1 MPTKNLIFFIAI
13 FLRFVSP
20 VYAEEPLTIY
30 TVNYPL
36 QYFAQRI
43 AGNHARV
50 IFPAPLD
57 QDPAFWMPDAEMI
70 GKYQRADLILLNGA
84 NYAKWNDMASL
95 PWLKMVDTSSAY
107 SSDFIITAKAKTHS
121 HGLEGVHSHAGT
133 AFTTWLDFNQA
144 VQQAEAIKNAL
155 INKNHSLQAEFE
167 SNFLILK
174 QELLALDEELRKMTA
189 AQPDLSLMASHPVYQ
204 YLARR
209 YQIKLDTVLWEPD
222 EFPAAVEWQ
231 NLEQKLIRHSAQWM
245 IWEGKPL
252 PETAAKL
259 KSLGLNSLVFDP
271 CANRPETGD
280 FLNTMRQNIDNLRKA
295 YSGSG

>member
-1 MPTKNLIFFIAI
+1 MPTRTLIFSIAL
-13 FLRFVSP
+13 FLKLAAP
-20 VYAEEPLTIY
+20 VYAEEPLIIY

-43 AGNHARV
+43 AGDHAQV
-50 IFPAPLD
+50 IFPAPSD

-84 NYAKWNDMASL
+84 NYAKWIDKVSL
-95 PWLKMVDTSSAY
+95 PMLKMIDTSAVF
-107 SSDFIITAKAKTHS
+107 SSDYIATTRGKTHS
-121 HGLEGVHSHAGT
+121 HGFEGEHSHAGT

-144 VQQAEAIKNAL
+144 TQQAEAIKNAL
-155 INKNHSLQAEFE
+155 TSKRPSLQDYFD
-167 SNFLILK
+167 SNFQILK

-189 AQPDLSLMASHPVYQ
+189 TQPDLVLMASHPVYQ
-204 YLARR
+204 YLAHR
-209 YQIKLDTVLWEPD
+209 YQIKLDTVLWEPG

-231 NLEQKLIRHSAQWM
+231 NLEQKLIQHPAQWM

-252 PETAAKL
+252 PESTAKL

-271 CANRPETGD
+271 CSNQPETGD
-280 FLNTMRQNIDNLRKA
+280 FMRTMTQNIDNLRKA
-295 YSGSG
+295 YPGSD